1 MKEQYC
7 PTHTVHALLQGT
19 RTRLQT
25 KSLILIKKTRASQ
38 EQYRT
43 ISPAS
48 AGPQNN
54 NNNNKA
60 IMNDNNNE

>member
-7 PTHTVHALLQGT
+7 PAHTVHALLQGT

-25 KSLILIKKTRASQ
+25 KTLILIKKIRASQ
-38 EQYRT
+38 EKYRT

-54 NNNNKA
+54 NNNKA